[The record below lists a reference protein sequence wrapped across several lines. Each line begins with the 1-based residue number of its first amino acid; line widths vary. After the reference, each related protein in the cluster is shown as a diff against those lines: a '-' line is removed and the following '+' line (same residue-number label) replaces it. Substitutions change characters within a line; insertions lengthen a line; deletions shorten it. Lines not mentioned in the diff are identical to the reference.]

1 MNNLLSHLKYSLNT
15 LIIKKKLKRDRRKV
29 AKVRALYLYK
39 NISFVIYHV
48 WVLFILINR
57 SFLFEQAKLNIL
69 LQTNHSTQHK
79 KFQDRTH
86 NLTISYTAKIDN
98 A

>member
-48 WVLFILINR
+48 
-57 SFLFEQAKLNIL
+57 
-69 LQTNHSTQHK
+69 
-79 KFQDRTH
+79 
-86 NLTISYTAKIDN
+86 
-98 A
+98 